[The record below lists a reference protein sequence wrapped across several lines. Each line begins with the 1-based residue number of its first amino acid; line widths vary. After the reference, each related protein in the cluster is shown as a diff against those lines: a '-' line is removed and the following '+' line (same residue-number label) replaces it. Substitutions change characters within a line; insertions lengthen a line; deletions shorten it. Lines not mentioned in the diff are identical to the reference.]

1 MKPPE
6 RSREI
11 RTFSS
16 TGADRFGNLLIDSQ
30 PTVGPGEMAR
40 AHRGGPRQ
48 QAGYGRGQGC
58 SSRREGA
65 RQGSMKNHRI
75 ISHSCAAAAVVL
87 LAFPVAAQA
96 GSSLLSGYGG
106 PGEGNQALLGS
117 ALVNGHR
124 GGGSSGGGSAG
135 QGSSSGEASATGA
148 SEVQS
153 GASPGQAAKSAGK
166 ASSGAGS
173 SGSGGGTSGGNA
185 KPGARAKTH
194 SGTRGSSQAQ
204 AALTPGSFY
213 PAAEHVPAGGQGDG
227 ARTDRRRSPLRR
239 PRRW

>member
-1 MKPPE
+1 
-6 RSREI
+6 
-11 RTFSS
+11 
-16 TGADRFGNLLIDSQ
+16 
-30 PTVGPGEMAR
+30 
-40 AHRGGPRQ
+40 
-48 QAGYGRGQGC
+48 
-58 SSRREGA
+58 
-65 RQGSMKNHRI
+65 MKNHRI

-96 GSSLLSGYGG
+96 GSSTLSGYGG
-106 PGEGNQALLGS
+106 PGEGNQAVLGS
-117 ALVNGHR
+117 ALVGGHR

-166 ASSGAGS
+166 TSSGAGS

-185 KPGARAKTH
+185 KPGARSKTH

-204 AALTPGSFY
+204 AALTPGTYY
-213 PAAEHVPAGGQGDG
+213 PAAEHVPAGGQGTVLGLTADDLLYVILG
-227 ARTDRRRSPLRR
+227 LVILVLVGLFTRRLDDSASSARTRG
-239 PRRW
+239 